1 MNSNSDGSET
11 MDRVSGRLPGADA
24 FPVALLQIDA
34 GGRVRG
40 CNAAWIDALEAPAP
54 DAPMAGYLHP
64 EDRAI
69 WSGMLQRLKQGGAA
83 TARERLRLVHPD
95 GRLLWCD
102 VSVRGVDDGF
112 YVALA
117 DITQERRRE
126 TSTQVHLRSVLGLL
140 DSLPGLIYR
149 GRNNRLWT
157 MEFISAGCEAVTG
170 YPREWFLDSHENT
183 FGQLIVPEDADYV
196 WSGVQEALAARGVF
210 DLRYRIRCADG
221 NVKQVWETGV
231 GIYSASGE
239 VLGVEGVIF
248 EVRPCYRGGAF

>member
-1 MNSNSDGSET
+1 MNSASET
-11 MDRVSGRLPGADA
+11 VHRASGRMADVDA

-34 GGRVRG
+34 GGRLRSF
-40 CNAAWIDALEAPAP
+40 NAAWSDAMEAPAA
-54 DAPMAGYLHP
+54 DAPMADYMHP
-64 EDRAI
+64 EDRGV
-69 WSGMLQRLKQGGAA
+69 WSAMLQRLSARPPAA
-83 TARERLRLVHPD
+83 TERERLRLVHPD

-102 VSVRGVDDGF
+102 VSVRRAEGGF
-112 YVALA
+112 FVALS
-117 DITQERRRE
+117 DITQARRRE

-157 MEFISAGCEAVTG
+157 MEFVSAGCEAVTG
-170 YPREWFLDSHENT
+170 YSREWFLDSQENT
-183 FGQLIVPEDADYV
+183 FGRLIVPEDADYV
-196 WSGVQEALAARGVF
+196 WGGVQDALAVRGIF

-221 NVKQVWETGV
+221 HIKPVWETGG

-248 EVRPCYRGGAF
+248 EVRPCCQADAA